1 MGAAECA
8 RTVLRSGAAMFKA
21 LISVTIAM
29 APLAAAVLPAVAQG
43 DTPTRTVKIVV
54 PYGPATVPD
63 ILARGLAPGLS
74 TRLGQ
79 QVIVEN
85 KAGGSGAVGT
95 VSVARAEGDGT
106 TLLFAPALVL
116 SVLPQARGVD
126 SGYKP
131 DALVPVCQT
140 FVNTMGLVVR
150 PDSPIKS
157 IPDLVAAAKQRPGSL
172 NYGHPGVLTIP
183 QLAMEEFMQNATVEI
198 KDIPFRS
205 SPQAIAELLGGRLDV
220 VSTVMGTEIGQN
232 VRVIG
237 VFGEK
242 RFASAP
248 DAPTVKEQG
257 FDISPASFGGLL
269 APASTPAPLLA
280 KLAATCD
287 AAAQDDGYATIA
299 RRAGQPPDY
308 YDNADGFRQRLTR
321 DIESKAR
328 VLARLKVQP

>member
-1 MGAAECA
+1 
-8 RTVLRSGAAMFKA
+8 MFKA
-21 LISVTIAM
+21 LISFTVATVA
-29 APLAAAVLPAVAQG
+29 LATAALPAAAQG
-43 DTPTRTVKIVV
+43 DTPTRMVKIVV

-74 TRLGQ
+74 SRLGQ

-95 VSVARAEGDGT
+95 MSVARAEGDGT

-131 DALVPVCQT
+131 DALVPVCQV

-183 QLAMEEFMQNATVEI
+183 QLAMEEFMQAAVIEI

-205 SPQAIAELLGGRLDV
+205 SPQSIAELLGGRLDV

-257 FDISPASFGGLL
+257 YDVSPASFGGLL

-280 KLAATCD
+280 KLAAICD

-308 YDNADGFRQRLTR
+308 YDNADGFRRRLTR
-321 DIESKAR
+321 DIASKSR